1 MKAKHITALLVLASL
16 FSCTHETDL
25 NRFKDSD
32 YEDIVTLNS
41 IITPDSTISIVA
53 TKPYFFSDVHNEP
66 IFVDDLKIELW
77 INGEYRGD
85 MTYDKQQSRYCS
97 TIRPS
102 CGDTISFFTG
112 YHNKPVTAT
121 DVVPQKVVIEDIS
134 AERQGPMHIFG
145 DNDYMITY
153 YVTFSDNPNNE
164 NYYFIAYDQ
173 YEGSVDTWMGQKD
186 YSYEFVFQQLAQT
199 INSSVPGW
207 EPYSPKGLPFCDHG
221 INGTTHTLILKETVQ
236 VSPLMD
242 IDKWTSMPRGFRL
255 FAISKPYY
263 NYLISLLCSDTS
275 DDDNNI
281 HSGMIDLGIAEP
293 SKIYCNIGGGLG
305 ILGCYTCDYKSI
317 DVIKEL
323 GAFSK

>member
-1 MKAKHITALLVLASL
+1 MAILVAKRGKKRLLCL
-16 FSCTHETDL
+16 THNNAE
-25 NRFKDSD
+25 
-32 YEDIVTLNS
+32 
-41 IITPDSTISIVA
+41 
-53 TKPYFFSDVHNEP
+53 
-66 IFVDDLKIELW
+66 
-77 INGEYRGD
+77 
-85 MTYDKQQSRYCS
+85 
-97 TIRPS
+97 
-102 CGDTISFFTG
+102 
-112 YHNKPVTAT
+112 
-121 DVVPQKVVIEDIS
+121 QKN
-134 AERQGPMHIFG
+134 Q
-145 DNDYMITY
+145 NT
-153 YVTFSDNPNNE
+153 
-164 NYYFIAYDQ
+164 
-173 YEGSVDTWMGQKD
+173 SV
-186 YSYEFVFQQLAQT
+186 S